1 MDIICI
7 SSQVAYGPV
16 GNSAAVPA
24 LERAG
29 FTVFQVPTT
38 VLSNH
43 PGHCPPAATDVTA
56 ETLEKTLEILKQQN
70 WLGHCGAVM
79 TGYFRDQHQIDVVA
93 RAIADLKRGNPS
105 LIYLCDPVMGDDHT
119 DLYVPLPVAEAIRDK
134 LLPLADI
141 ITPNRFELQWLTGNT
156 VTGLQDAVAAARSL
170 AFPVTLATSLP
181 VSPGRLQTAAIK
193 RDQTAAVTTAHRPN
207 APHGAGDILSG
218 LFLAA
223 ILRGGQPPALL
234 GQVMASL
241 EHILAASGDTGAL
254 ALPAA
259 LHGLDD
265 LSALPV
271 ETSDD

>member
-16 GNSAAVPA
+16 GNSAAVPV
-24 LERAG
+24 LEHAG
-29 FTVFQVPTT
+29 FTVFQLPTT

-43 PGHCPPAATDVTA
+43 PGHCPPAITDISA
-56 ETLEKTLEILKQQN
+56 ETLEKSLKILKQQD
-70 WLGHCGAVM
+70 WSSHCGSVM
-79 TGYFRDQHQIDVVA
+79 TGYFRDQNQIDVAA
-93 RAIADLKRGNPS
+93 RAIADLKHRDPS

-141 ITPNRFELQWLTGNT
+141 ITPNRFELQWLTGTAVN
-156 VTGLQDAVAAARSL
+156 GLEDAVAAARSL
-170 AFPVTLATSLP
+170 PCQFTLATSVP
-181 VSPGRLQTAAIK
+181 ASPGHLQTAVIEPT
-193 RDQTAAVTTAHRPN
+193 QTTAVTTEHRPH

-223 ILRGGQPPALL
+223 MLGGGQPQTLL

-241 EHILAASGDTGAL
+241 EHILAASGETGAL

-259 LHGLDD
+259 LNDIANLK
-265 LSALPV
+265 ALPL
-271 ETSDD
+271 ETTHG

>member
-24 LERAG
+24 LEHAG
-29 FTVFQVPTT
+29 FTVFQIPTT

-43 PGHCPPAATDVTA
+43 PGHCPPATTDVTA
-56 ETLEKTLEILKQQN
+56 ETIEKTLEILNQQS
-70 WLGHCGAVM
+70 WLDRCGAVM
-79 TGYFRDQHQIDVVA
+79 TGYFRDQHQIVAAA
-93 RAIADLKRGNPS
+93 RAIADLKRRNPS
-105 LIYLCDPVMGDDHT
+105 LTYLCDPVMGDDHT
-119 DLYVPLPVAEAIRDK
+119 DLYVPLAVADAIRDQ

-141 ITPNRFELQWLTGNT
+141 ITPNRFELQWLTGTAIN
-156 VTGLQDAVAAARSL
+156 GLEGAISAARSL
-170 AFPVTLATSLP
+170 ARPVTLATSLP
-181 VSPGRLQTAAIK
+181 ASPGHLQTAVIEHN
-193 RDQTAAVTTAHRPN
+193 RTAAVTTAHRPDT
-207 APHGAGDILSG
+207 PHGAGDILSG

-223 ILRGGQPPALL
+223 MLGGGPPPVLL

-241 EHILAASGDTGAL
+241 EHILAASGETGAL

-271 ETSDD
+271 EISDD